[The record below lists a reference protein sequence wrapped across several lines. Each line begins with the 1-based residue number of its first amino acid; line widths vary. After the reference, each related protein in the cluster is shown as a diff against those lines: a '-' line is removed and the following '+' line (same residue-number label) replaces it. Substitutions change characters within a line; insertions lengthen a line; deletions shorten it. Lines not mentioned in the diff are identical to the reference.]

1 MENEKKGVALSNGD
15 SGFHSVSVEYDDI
28 SDTASISKDANNL
41 ILEEAFKPDR
51 DGDKYV
57 VYVYDLT
64 LFLKAAI

>member
-15 SGFHSVSVEYDDI
+15 SGFHSASVEYDNI
-28 SDTASISKDANNL
+28 SGTGSINNDVNNL

-57 VYVYDLT
+57 FYVYD
-64 LFLKAAI
+64 FMDMI